1 MNTLGKP
8 KAEVLARRLSETV
21 PGITVYPLQKHYC
34 AETREE
40 YFVEPYSFAADCID
54 LVSCKLDLVED
65 EPPATDIPATGAA
78 EGAAEKPSAPR
89 KRTRLGVPPV
99 KPFPIPYL
107 STRLPV

>member
-1 MNTLGKP
+1 MLRSTVRHLEDEN
-8 KAEVLARRLSETV
+8 ARLREIIARLTHKEFGSGSER
-21 PGITVYPLQKHYC
+21 
-34 AETREE
+34 A
-40 YFVEPYSFAADCID
+40 
-54 LVSCKLDLVED
+54 CKLDLVED